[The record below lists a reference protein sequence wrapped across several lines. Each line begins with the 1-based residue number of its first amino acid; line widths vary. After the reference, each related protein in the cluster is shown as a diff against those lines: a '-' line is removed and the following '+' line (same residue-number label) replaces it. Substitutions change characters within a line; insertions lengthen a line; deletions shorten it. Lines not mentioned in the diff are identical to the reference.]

1 MYFDYFSLF
10 NAPYQICYFDYFE
23 WSRMS
28 KWGNENQEKPFNVA
42 LTCQIWQ
49 VFRCNSMQIISQAGF
64 QRLAF
69 MVLHVKAI
77 FPNNLTFFRRYADKQ
92 LVVESRVW
100 SERQRAYKDP
110 TGDKVIGTGCKDLLG
125 FWVLGTWYMVWV
137 LSTRIQLGTR
147 WLVLGTRIYLGSG
160 YWIQIFECWVQ
171 GFNWGQGDWYWSL
184 GSGYWVLGAG

>member
-1 MYFDYFSLF
+1 MAGF
-10 NAPYQICYFDYFE
+10 
-23 WSRMS
+23 
-28 KWGNENQEKPFNVA
+28 
-42 LTCQIWQ
+42 
-49 VFRCNSMQIISQAGF
+49 SMQLYANDMKGSQAGF

-125 FWVLGTWYMVWV
+125 FWVLGTWF
-137 LSTRIQLGTR
+137 
-147 WLVLGTRIYLGSG
+147 G
-160 YWIQIFECWVQ
+160 Y
-171 GFNWGQGDWYWSL
+171 
-184 GSGYWVLGAG
+184 